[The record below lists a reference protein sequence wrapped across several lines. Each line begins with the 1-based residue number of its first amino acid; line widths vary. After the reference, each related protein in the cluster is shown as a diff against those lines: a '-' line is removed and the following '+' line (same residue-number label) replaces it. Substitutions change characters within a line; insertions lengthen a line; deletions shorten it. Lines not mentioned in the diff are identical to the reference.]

1 MWKGNKGDGS
11 SRYQWVERDGEGRGE
26 AMVKVVWRER
36 MDGGGGERRLNYK
49 INHTLY
55 DPCGSVTEVQGMT
68 IQHTAK

>member
-36 MDGGGGERRLNYK
+36 MDGGGEQWEEREDSIIRS
-49 INHTLY
+49 ITLF
-55 DPCGSVTEVQGMT
+55 MT
-68 IQHTAK
+68 HVGL